1 MKDILQSYLFRV
13 ILIPP
18 CVFLAVMFGGG
29 AASGLETVTYMSSSG
44 PLAGLLA
51 IGIIALIVGTVI
63 FLVYELGRLHRA
75 YDYKAFGKTILGDKG
90 APLYEIFITLSMF
103 LTLAYAATA
112 GGTAVANHFDLP
124 RFGVTI
130 ALLSMVVFLTYQGRR
145 IVEMSMVGTSVML
158 LLCLLSMALTSVFA
172 HGEAVASSL
181 QDNLVDV
188 TAMLGNLAIYTVAI
202 IAYVPVMLYTARDL
216 RSRQETLVA
225 GYISGFVYVT
235 PILCMHLSYLSR
247 YPQALQQDIPNRWI
261 AAEIMPPA
269 FSDIFVAVLFIAIL
283 QTGVGLLQGFL
294 ERLDN
299 WSLAKRN
306 RRLSRKAHA
315 GFSAAILTAC
325 LSLSSVG
332 VIALLAKVFAFGFWL
347 SLFIFTI
354 PLFTVG
360 VYKVFF
366 GQAFARLGSDQPI

>member
-1 MKDILQSYLFRV
+1 MKDIFQTYLFRV

-18 CVFLAVMFGGG
+18 SVFLAVMFGGG

-44 PLAGLLA
+44 PLAGLFA
-51 IGIIALIVGTVI
+51 IGIIAAIIGTVI

-75 YDYKAFGKTILGDKG
+75 YDYQAFSKIILGKQA
-90 APLYEIFITLSMF
+90 APLYEIFITLSML

-124 RFGVTI
+124 RYGVTI
-130 ALLSMVVFLTYQGRR
+130 VLLGMVVFLTYQGRR
-145 IVEMSMVGTSVML
+145 IVEMSMVGTSMML
-158 LLCLLSMALTSVFA
+158 LLCLLAMALTSLLQ
-172 HGEAVASSL
+172 HGNAVSASL
-181 QDNLVDV
+181 QDNHIDV
-188 TAMLGNLAIYTVAI
+188 GSTLGNLAIYTIAV
-202 IAYVPVMLYTARDL
+202 IAYVPVMLYSARDL

-225 GYISGFVYVT
+225 GYLSGITYVT
-235 PILCMHLSYLSR
+235 PILCMHLSYLSH
-247 YPQALQQDIPNRWI
+247 YPEALQQDIPNRWI
-261 AAEIMPPA
+261 AAEIMPSL
-269 FSDIFVAVLFIAIL
+269 FSDIFVVVLFIAIL

-299 WSLAKRN
+299 LSQAKRN
-306 RRLSRKAHA
+306 RPLSKKVHA
-315 GFSAAILTAC
+315 GFAAVVLTAC
-325 LSLSSVG
+325 MMLSSLG

-360 VYKVFF
+360 LYKVM
-366 GQAFARLGSDQPI
+366 ARAPSPRVSPEAL